1 MRANRTRIEKDVP
14 GQSERTIEYHG
25 RQHMIRYG
33 VAFFMVA
40 SSALMSMDP
49 AYSQVVQY
57 QFSPPPPVVP
67 VASSYSQGFGGAPPV
82 PAPGPS
88 ADPYPFPPSPSF
100 VQVPGR
106 APVIVPPLPSGP
118 RSSNGITNCLQAGAA
133 AGLGANDL
141 GGFTN
146 QCLN

>member
-1 MRANRTRIEKDVP
+1 
-14 GQSERTIEYHG
+14 
-25 RQHMIRYG
+25 MIRYG
-33 VAFFMVA
+33 VAILILA
-40 SSALMSMDP
+40 SSAMVALDP

-67 VASSYSQGFGGAPPV
+67 LPSTPSYSQGLGIPS
-82 PAPGPS
+82 PAPAAGPS
-88 ADPYPFPPSPSF
+88 AEPYGFSPSPRF

-106 APVIVPPLPSGP
+106 APVVVPPLQSGP
-118 RSSNGITNCLQAGAA
+118 RSSDGITNCLQAGAA
-133 AGLGANDL
+133 AGLGANEL

>member
-1 MRANRTRIEKDVP
+1 
-14 GQSERTIEYHG
+14 
-25 RQHMIRYG
+25 MIRYG
-33 VAFFMVA
+33 VAFLLLA
-40 SSALMSMDP
+40 SSAVAAVEP

-67 VASSYSQGFGGAPPV
+67 LPSTPSYSQGLGIASPA

-88 ADPYPFPPSPSF
+88 AEPYLFSPSPRF

-106 APVIVPPLPSGP
+106 APVVVPPLLSGP
-118 RSSNGITNCLQAGAA
+118 RSSDGIANCLQAGTA
-133 AGLGANDL
+133 AGLGANEL
-141 GGFTN
+141 GRFTN

>member
-1 MRANRTRIEKDVP
+1 
-14 GQSERTIEYHG
+14 
-25 RQHMIRYG
+25 MIRYG
-33 VAFFMVA
+33 MAFLLLA
-40 SSALMSMDP
+40 SSAVVAVEP

-67 VASSYSQGFGGAPPV
+67 LQSTPSYPQGLGIAPS
-82 PAPGPS
+82 AHGPGPS
-88 ADPYPFPPSPSF
+88 TEPYSFPQSPSF

-106 APVIVPPLPSGP
+106 APVVVPPLPSGS
-118 RSSNGITNCLQAGAA
+118 RSSDGIMNCLQAGAA
-133 AGLGANDL
+133 AGLGANEL